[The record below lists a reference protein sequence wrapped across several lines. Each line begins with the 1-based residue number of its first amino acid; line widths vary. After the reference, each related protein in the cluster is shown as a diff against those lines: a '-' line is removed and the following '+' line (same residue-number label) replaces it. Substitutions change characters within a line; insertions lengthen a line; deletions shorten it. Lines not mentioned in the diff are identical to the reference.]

1 MLLLALHTP
10 LDWSFISIQ
19 FFVLNLAA
27 VNLVYCPANVLFF
40 YIPLLYYYTNL
51 NSSIICCL
59 FSGDIYLSFGV
70 SISFSS
76 VFWMKYFWNVLG
88 RLWNTCYFISYFIAN
103 YITSC
108 FCSFSSCS
116 FWSSFHC
123 ICSRCFSTIKMVFWL
138 HFILMLL
145 ATLVACVSTSLG
157 SIVYLIFI
165 MDILFKY

>member
-108 FCSFSSCS
+108 FHSFLNCY
-116 FWSSFHC
+116 FWSSF
-123 ICSRCFSTIKMVFWL
+123 IASFVDFVALSGSFWL
-138 HFILMLL
+138 YLLLMFWG
-145 ATLVACVSTSLG
+145 TFVACVP
-157 SIVYLIFI
+157 
-165 MDILFKY
+165 ILLANNKNP